1 MNAVSHEQ
9 ERGCKRYAVMRKGR
23 VLNMKKLL
31 AMSMAVMMML
41 GVTSVSAAEDG
52 DTKTTGTTD
61 TESNQSGEMWA
72 TLSGEPLK
80 QMKVTVPIRMDF
92 AVYHNEGDAD
102 GTNTFAAGNY
112 KIKVE
117 TDSEVGVQLTKI
129 QIQNAEGGAWTL
141 VDSTD
146 IGTATTNKTD
156 VASMKT
162 VALNIAGTEMK
173 YGAGE
178 TITDFTVGVGAEKS
192 LNVKGTPT
200 SAKLAGTGDAA
211 TALNGTAER
220 AFDVVYTI
228 KQVK

>member
-1 MNAVSHEQ
+1 M
-9 ERGCKRYAVMRKGR
+9 
-23 VLNMKKLL
+23 
-31 AMSMAVMMML
+31 
-41 GVTSVSAAEDG
+41 SAAEDG

-61 TESNQSGEMWA
+61 TESNQSGEVWA

-92 AVYHNEGDAD
+92 AVYHNEGDEA

-117 TDSEVGVQLTKI
+117 ADSEVGVELTKI

-141 VDSTD
+141 TDSAG
-146 IGTATTNKTD
+146 IAAATQDQTD

-162 VALNIAGTEMK
+162 VALNIAGEEMA
-173 YGAGE
+173 YGNGVA
-178 TITDFTVGVGAEKS
+178 ITNFTVGVGAEKS
-192 LNVKGTPT
+192 LNVTGTPT
-200 SAKLAGTGDAA
+200 STKLKGTGDAA
-211 TALNGTAER
+211 AALNGNAER

-228 KQVK
+228 KQQVKK

>member
-1 MNAVSHEQ
+1 
-9 ERGCKRYAVMRKGR
+9 
-23 VLNMKKLL
+23 MKKLL

-41 GVTSVSAAEDG
+41 GVTSVVSAAEDG

-117 TDSEVGVQLTKI
+117 ADSEVGVELTKI

-141 VDSTD
+141 ADKSG
-146 IGTATTNKTD
+146 IETATKSKTD

-162 VALNIAGTEMK
+162 VALNVAGTDLK

-178 TITDFTVGVGAEKS
+178 TITGFTVGIGAEKS
-192 LNVKGTPT
+192 LNVTGTPT
-200 SAKLAGTGDAA
+200 STTLTGSGDDVKA
-211 TALNGTAER
+211 ALNGTAER

>member
-1 MNAVSHEQ
+1 M
-9 ERGCKRYAVMRKGR
+9 KR
-23 VLNMKKLL
+23 LL

-41 GVTSVSAAEDG
+41 GVTSVVSAAEDG

-61 TESNQSGEMWA
+61 TESNQSGEVWA

-102 GTNTFAAGNY
+102 DKNIFAAGNY

-117 TDSEVGVQLTKI
+117 ADSEVGVQLTKI
-129 QIQNAEGGAWTL
+129 QIENAEGGAWTL
-141 VDSTD
+141 TDSTG
-146 IGTATTNKTD
+146 IAATKGQTD

-162 VALNIAGTEMK
+162 VALNIAGTDLK
-173 YGAGE
+173 YGSGE
-178 TITDFTVGVGAEKS
+178 TITDFKVGIGAEKS

-200 SAKLAGTGDAA
+200 SAALSGEGEDVKA
-211 TALNGTAER
+211 ALNGNAER

-228 KQVK
+228 TQVK

>member
-1 MNAVSHEQ
+1 
-9 ERGCKRYAVMRKGR
+9 
-23 VLNMKKLL
+23 MKKLL

-141 VDSTD
+141 TDSAG
-146 IGTATTNKTD
+146 IETATQNKTD

-200 SAKLAGTGDAA
+200 SAKLTGTGDAA

>member
-1 MNAVSHEQ
+1 MSVISHEQ
-9 ERGCKRYAVMRKGR
+9 ERGCKRYAAMRKGR
-23 VLNMKKLL
+23 VQNMKKLL

-80 QMKVTVPIRMDF
+80 QMKVTVPIRTDF
-92 AVYHNEGDAD
+92 AVYHEAEKND
-102 GTNTFAAGNY
+102 GVNTFVAGNY

-117 TDSEVGVQLTKI
+117 ADSEVGVQLTKI

-141 VDSTD
+141 VDSDSITTD
-146 IGTATTNKTD
+146 TTGKDD

-162 VALNIAGTEMK
+162 VALSIAGSKMA
-173 YGAGE
+173 YGSGVD
-178 TITDFTVGVGAEKS
+178 IINFNVGVGAEKS
-192 LNVKGTPT
+192 LNVTGTPT
-200 SAKLAGTGDAA
+200 SAKLKGTGDAA
-211 TALNGTAER
+211 AALNGTAER

>member
-1 MNAVSHEQ
+1 
-9 ERGCKRYAVMRKGR
+9 
-23 VLNMKKLL
+23 MKKLL
-31 AMSMAVMMML
+31 AMTMVVMMML

-61 TESNQSGEMWA
+61 TETNQSGEVWA

-92 AVYHNEGDAD
+92 AVYHNTDDPD

-117 TDSEVGVQLTKI
+117 ADSEVGVELTKI
-129 QIQNAEGGAWTL
+129 QIQNAAGGTWTL
-141 VDSTD
+141 EEAGKISSTS
-146 IGTATTNKTD
+146 GKAD
-156 VASMKT
+156 VTSMKT

-178 TITDFTVGVGAEKS
+178 AITGFQVGIGAEKS
-192 LNVKGTPT
+192 LAVKGTAT
-200 SAKLAGTGDAA
+200 QATLKGTGDAA
-211 TALNGTAER
+211 AALNGTAER

-228 KQVK
+228 KQVKK

>member
-1 MNAVSHEQ
+1 
-9 ERGCKRYAVMRKGR
+9 
-23 VLNMKKLL
+23 MKKLL

-41 GVTSVSAAEDG
+41 GVTSVVSAAEDG

-117 TDSEVGVQLTKI
+117 ADSEVGVELTKI

-141 VDSTD
+141 ADKSD
-146 IGTATTNKTD
+146 IETATKSKTD

-162 VALNIAGTEMK
+162 VALNVAGIDLK

-178 TITDFTVGVGAEKS
+178 TITGFTVGIGAEKS
-192 LNVKGTPT
+192 LNVTGTPT
-200 SAKLAGTGDAA
+200 STTLTGSGDDVKA
-211 TALNGTAER
+211 ALNGTAER

>member
-1 MNAVSHEQ
+1 
-9 ERGCKRYAVMRKGR
+9 
-23 VLNMKKLL
+23 MKKLL

-41 GVTSVSAAEDG
+41 GVTSVVSAAEDG

-117 TDSEVGVQLTKI
+117 ADSEVGVQLTKI

-141 VDSTD
+141 TDSAG
-146 IGTATTNKTD
+146 IETATQNKTD

-178 TITDFTVGVGAEKS
+178 AITDFTVGVGAEKS

-200 SAKLAGTGDAA
+200 STKLEGTGDAA

>member
-1 MNAVSHEQ
+1 
-9 ERGCKRYAVMRKGR
+9 MRKGR

-41 GVTSVSAAEDG
+41 GVTSVVSAAEDG

-117 TDSEVGVQLTKI
+117 ADSEVGVQLTKI

-141 VDSTD
+141 TDSAG
-146 IGTATTNKTD
+146 IETATQNKTD

-178 TITDFTVGVGAEKS
+178 AITDFTVGVGAEKS

-200 SAKLAGTGDAA
+200 SAKLEGTGDAA

>member
-1 MNAVSHEQ
+1 M
-9 ERGCKRYAVMRKGR
+9 KR
-23 VLNMKKLL
+23 LL

-41 GVTSVSAAEDG
+41 GVTSVVSAAEDG

-61 TESNQSGEMWA
+61 TESNQSGEVWA

-102 GTNTFAAGNY
+102 DKNIFAAGNY

-117 TDSEVGVQLTKI
+117 ADSEVGVQLTKI
-129 QIQNAEGGAWTL
+129 QIENAEGGAWTL
-141 VDSTD
+141 TDSAG
-146 IGTATTNKTD
+146 IAATKGQTD

-162 VALNIAGTEMK
+162 VALNIAGTDLK
-173 YGAGE
+173 YGSGE
-178 TITDFTVGVGAEKS
+178 TITDFKVGIGAEKS

-200 SAKLAGTGDAA
+200 SAALSGEGEDVKA
-211 TALNGTAER
+211 ALNGNAER

-228 KQVK
+228 TQVK

>member
-1 MNAVSHEQ
+1 
-9 ERGCKRYAVMRKGR
+9 
-23 VLNMKKLL
+23 MKKLL

-61 TESNQSGEMWA
+61 TESNQSGEVWA

-92 AVYHNEGDAD
+92 AVYHDAD
-102 GTNTFAAGNY
+102 KTDGVNTFVAGNY

-117 TDSEVGVQLTKI
+117 ADSEVGVELTKI

-141 VDSTD
+141 TDSSGID
-146 IGTATTNKTD
+146 AATKSKTD

-162 VALNIAGTEMK
+162 VALNIAGADLK

-178 TITDFTVGVGAEKS
+178 TISNFTVGIGAEKS
-192 LNVKGTPT
+192 LNVTGTPT
-200 SAKLAGTGDAA
+200 SATLRGTGDAA
-211 TALNGTAER
+211 AALNGTAER